1 MFSNFSLKTVS
12 AIRDR
17 KCRVRLVLVFFKEGG
32 REDGGGGGDGRELFT
47 GIILSIKILEEV
59 DSLDFVFLFG
69 DGGRRFSGTFSG
81 WFFAFLAAGGL
92 LVVDDG

>member
-32 REDGGGGGDGRELFT
+32 REEGGGGGDGRELFT

-59 DSLDFVFLFG
+59 DSLDFVFLFD
-69 DGGRRFSGTFSG
+69 DGRSFSGTFSG

-92 LVVDDG
+92 LEVDDG

>member
-32 REDGGGGGDGRELFT
+32 REDSGGGDGRELFT

-59 DSLDFVFLFG
+59 YSLDFVFLFG